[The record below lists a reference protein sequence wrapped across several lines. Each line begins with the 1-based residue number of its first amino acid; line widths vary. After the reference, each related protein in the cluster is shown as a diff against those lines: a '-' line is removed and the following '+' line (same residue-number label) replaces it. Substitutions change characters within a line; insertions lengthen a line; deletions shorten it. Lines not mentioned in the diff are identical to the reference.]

1 MKSKLFAEFD
11 PRETQDFE
19 RDLKRALTLSPTQAQ
34 IVAGEAAEFF
44 LARTERTR
52 DALANDISRK
62 SNAPLTDVRSALKVF
77 TFFLRM
83 LTQDKFSSDRPEDL
97 FDDLLDSEFV
107 SSEHRTSF
115 ITAIET
121 IKIVAVSSIE
131 DINRARTGAGITPS
145 LELAETTVELRGVIK
160 PDFEVGDKADMYE
173 PRLLGFVP
181 VVSVRIQL
189 DRGQPNDICFQC
201 DEFQWTLL
209 LEHLRATD
217 KEFAL
222 LRKELKA
229 IESSKASAAH
239 SKES

>member
-11 PRETQDFE
+11 PRETPDFE
-19 RDLKRALTLSPTQAQ
+19 RDLRRALTLSPSLAQ
-34 IVAGEAAEFF
+34 TIAGEAGEFF
-44 LARTERTR
+44 LTRTERTR
-52 DALANDISRK
+52 DALAHDISRK
-62 SNAPLTDVRSALKVF
+62 TTVPLTDVRAALKVF
-77 TFFLRM
+77 AFFLRM

-107 SSEHRTSF
+107 VREHRATF
-115 ITAIET
+115 ISAIET
-121 IKIVAVSSIE
+121 VKMVALASIE

-160 PDFEVGDKADMYE
+160 PDFEVGDRAETYE
-173 PRLLGFVP
+173 PRIMGFVP

-201 DEFQWTLL
+201 DEFQWNLL
-209 LEHLRATD
+209 LEHLQATN
-217 KEFAL
+217 KEFTL
-222 LRKELKA
+222 LKKELKS
-229 IESSKASAAH
+229 IESSKASAAR